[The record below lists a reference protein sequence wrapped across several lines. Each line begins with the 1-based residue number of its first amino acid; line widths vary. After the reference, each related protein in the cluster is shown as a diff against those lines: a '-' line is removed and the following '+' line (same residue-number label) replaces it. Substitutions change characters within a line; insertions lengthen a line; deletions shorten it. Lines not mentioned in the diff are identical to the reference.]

1 MSVCSNS
8 LTRILFKRK
17 LYPHGVQQLPK
28 IYVMIFSTL
37 TKHITPPTSTKSRD
51 LIVEKRRDPFMIN
64 RKLKMKQAQSLIQMK
79 NEHNKKLNELVT
91 AQNSDTEVPYL
102 SLLNSEYALENI
114 FNTEGNTLNELLLV
128 SLFAIELTLLSL

>member
-1 MSVCSNS
+1 M
-8 LTRILFKRK
+8 
-17 LYPHGVQQLPK
+17 
-28 IYVMIFSTL
+28 
-37 TKHITPPTSTKSRD
+37 
-51 LIVEKRRDPFMIN
+51 EKRRDPFMIN

>member
-1 MSVCSNS
+1 M
-8 LTRILFKRK
+8 
-17 LYPHGVQQLPK
+17 
-28 IYVMIFSTL
+28 
-37 TKHITPPTSTKSRD
+37 
-51 LIVEKRRDPFMIN
+51 EKRRDPFMIN
-64 RKLKMKQAQSLIQMK
+64 RKLKMKQAQSLVQMK